1 LAAIV
6 DSSDDAIY
14 SKSLEGT
21 ILSWNRAAEIMYGYT
36 ATEAIGQSML
46 LVVPPERH
54 EEVQE
59 FLLRIRHGDL
69 VKHFETVRARKDGSR
84 VDISITL
91 SPVKDAQGRITAA
104 SVIARDITERK
115 KAEENLHASEEALR
129 NLNVELEKRVEQ
141 RTLELKRSVKELE
154 AFAYSVSHDLRA
166 PLRHLDG
173 FLSLLSKRV
182 YAGLDDSSKHY
193 IDRTLEASKRMG
205 QLIDDLLQFSRLGRA
220 ELHTMPVD
228 LDEVVEQVR
237 KELEPETRERSI
249 VWRQGRL
256 AVVMADQAMLRQAI
270 ENYVGNAIKFT
281 RHRPTAEIEIGCKT
295 EPNGEFVFFVR
306 DNGAGFDMNYYD
318 KLFEIFQRLHSEQEF
333 EGTGIG
339 LAIVRRVVER
349 HGGRAWAE
357 GTVGAGAT
365 FYFSLPSHCSCKEK
379 GSNELEPNLVG

>member
-1 LAAIV
+1 MASPSTTVIPVSLLAAIV

-129 NLNVELEKRVEQ
+129 NLNVELER
-141 RTLELKRSVKELE
+141 
-154 AFAYSVSHDLRA
+154 
-166 PLRHLDG
+166 
-173 FLSLLSKRV
+173 
-182 YAGLDDSSKHY
+182 
-193 IDRTLEASKRMG
+193 
-205 QLIDDLLQFSRLGRA
+205 
-220 ELHTMPVD
+220 
-228 LDEVVEQVR
+228 
-237 KELEPETRERSI
+237 
-249 VWRQGRL
+249 
-256 AVVMADQAMLRQAI
+256 
-270 ENYVGNAIKFT
+270 N
-281 RHRPTAEIEIGCKT
+281 
-295 EPNGEFVFFVR
+295 
-306 DNGAGFDMNYYD
+306 
-318 KLFEIFQRLHSEQEF
+318 
-333 EGTGIG
+333 
-339 LAIVRRVVER
+339 
-349 HGGRAWAE
+349 
-357 GTVGAGAT
+357 
-365 FYFSLPSHCSCKEK
+365 
-379 GSNELEPNLVG
+379 